1 MFLFLEGERRMQ
13 RKMQRVTVK
22 RGKDREKSEMK
33 LRLLDWGYAP
43 EQCKRTE
50 EEIRRLGE
58 VEEYTAERERLTER
72 LRKILREK
80 QQMELLMESLD
91 AEEREYLRLRFER
104 GYGFTYIA
112 GRLYLSRA
120 SLFRM
125 QERILQKLLEE
136 EKAN

>member
-1 MFLFLEGERRMQ
+1 MQ

-22 RGKDREKSEMK
+22 RGKDSEKAEMK
-33 LRLLDWGYAP
+33 LRLLDWGYAM
-43 EQCKRTE
+43 ERCKRTE
-50 EEIRRLGE
+50 EEIRRLGA
-58 VEEYTAERERLTER
+58 VREEAEQEREYAAERERLMER
-72 LRKILREK
+72 LRSIRREK
-80 QQMELLMESLD
+80 QRMDFLIESLD

-112 GRLYLSRA
+112 GQLYLSRA

-125 QERILQKLLEE
+125 QGRILQKLLER